1 MWSLFVVVPCV
12 VVGSTRSVARA
23 EPDQSDAQVLFE
35 QGRKALDRGDEATA
49 CTKFEES
56 LRLARSAG
64 PLFNLAMCEEHKT
77 HLVEAA
83 RNWREALSLVP
94 PDDPRVEPA
103 WERLAA
109 LDKKLGRLT
118 IALPVDTP
126 TGADLLLDG
135 VEMPQRAA
143 KEGSAGAREP
153 GLVLEVA
160 PGEHK
165 IELDVRGRDP
175 ATMTVTVA
183 AGENKDVAL
192 AWPKSGDEPPP
203 DPPKDPEPKV
213 ADVSDPGAGIRTA
226 GIVLG
231 AVGIATT
238 IVGSATGIL
247 TILKK
252 DDVDANCTPNCNN
265 AARDAATDGKTFSI
279 VSSVTFPTGLAMTA
293 VGAIL
298 VFTHLPSSGGNATDD
313 KPKPAGPKVDAL
325 VPIVSPRFVGLV
337 LGGTL

>member
-1 MWSLFVVVPCV
+1 MGAL
-12 VVGSTRSVARA
+12 VGAAIVCAGAPTAFA
-23 EPDQSDAQVLFE
+23 GPDQSDAQILFE

-118 IALPVDTP
+118 ISLPVDTP
-126 TGADLLLDG
+126 AGADLLLDG
-135 VEMPQRAA
+135 VEVPQRAA

-153 GLVLEVA
+153 GLVIEVA
-160 PGEHK
+160 PGDHK
-165 IELDVRGRDP
+165 VELDVRGRDP
-175 ATMTVTVA
+175 ATAKVTVA
-183 AGENKDVAL
+183 AGENKDIAL
-192 AWPKSGDEPPP
+192 AWPKSSNPDEQP
-203 DPPKDPEPKV
+203 DPQPDPKPDPDPKEKDTPDSGRGVRV
-213 ADVSDPGAGIRTA
+213 AGF
-226 GIVLG
+226 VLG
-231 AVGIATT
+231 GVGLATT
-238 IVGSATGIL
+238 IVGAATGIL

-252 DDVDANCTPNCNN
+252 GEVEDNCTSTCND
-265 AARDAATDGKTFSI
+265 AARDAATDGKAFSI
-279 VSSVTFPTGLAMTA
+279 ASSVTFPTGLAMTA

-298 VFTHLPSSGGNATDD
+298 VFTHLPSSDEKA
-313 KPKPAGPKVDAL
+313 KPAPVTAL
-325 VPIVSPRFVGLV
+325 LPIVSPSYWGLSFA
-337 LGGTL
+337 GTL